1 VLSGRRARERCAR
14 VAAHVFRASTMCGI
28 IPGVKGQS
36 LAVILL
42 AALLLFGRGGAVAED
57 VDSGVDE
64 FVDQIFESLTSEE
77 KIGQLVMV
85 SFGGPDAPPDSDIS
99 RLIIEGKVGSVYLNY
114 FHCNILNGDG
124 GDPSWC
130 QQVADDPDTP
140 AQVARLANDLQQQ
153 ASESFQRE
161 GHDFFLPLL
170 IAVDH
175 EGDGYPLTHLR
186 NRFTPIPSQ
195 MAIGATWDVDLA
207 EMVGEV
213 VGRDLAAV
221 GVNMLLGPVVDVMA
235 EPKPSPQ
242 DRGLRVFGS
251 LSDWV
256 ASMGKAY
263 IRGVRTGSLREDVP
277 RVLTIAKHFPGH
289 GASDRSP
296 DLQIGRQGASLDDLY
311 EVHLRPFA
319 ELAEAEASEEV
330 PDGIMV
336 SHLAYPNIAG
346 CEASP
351 GEVEPDPVSLNPSC
365 MQAFVRFLDQKSES
379 GHDFSS
385 WQDSHVTIAD
395 SLGVYALRN
404 QYGYVGDEQLC
415 WVAQQALMAGN
426 DILTLV
432 EWLDAEDMDRGG
444 LVEWERAH
452 IENTLNCLRQ
462 EYEASP
468 DSPFGKRVDEAVKRV
483 IRLKLQ
489 LYPELLQG
497 EPQATLEDTVMVDP
511 ETATAEVGDNS
522 EDDMKELARRALTL
536 ISAKG
541 GQWKGIPRLWEQHIL
556 FVECWDGNYC
566 QQSPELTEGI
576 LERTLSERAARRPP
590 AENLR
595 TRTLTELHTASDE
608 VKQDVEWADWIVFGV
623 AESAV
628 SWDLNLPWR
637 ELARVVAGLYPGL
650 ESVQSKS
657 KVIIAYG
664 RPYLADETTV
674 MATDAFLATYGKVP
688 SAVEASI
695 EGLLGTSRLEGRL
708 PVAFGAAGYPE
719 VVPPLTPTAI
729 ATASPTATLTPTPTV
744 TPTATLTVTPG
755 PSGTGSTSGGG
766 FPWLVVGSSLGGVLA
781 AGGVVGFVLY
791 YQGRRRRRP
800 AVQPAPG
807 AELAVDLTTHRVFV
821 KGKEIVPALSREQ
834 YEFLAHLYEN
844 AGKLCTREELV
855 RRVWPD
861 AELAGVSEEALDS
874 LVHRL
879 RDRLQDAGATRQ
891 LIVTI
896 RGHGLRL
903 DL

>member
-1 VLSGRRARERCAR
+1 
-14 VAAHVFRASTMCGI
+14 
-28 IPGVKGQS
+28 VKGQS
-36 LAVILL
+36 LAVVLL
-42 AALLLFGRGGAVAED
+42 VALLLLGHGGARAED
-57 VDSGVDE
+57 ADRGVDE
-64 FVDQIFESLTSEE
+64 SVDQIFESLTSEE

-99 RLIIEGKVGSVYLNY
+99 RLILDGKVGAVYLNY

-130 QQVADDPDTP
+130 QQVADDPNTP
-140 AQVARLANDLQQQ
+140 AQVAGLANDLQQQ
-153 ASESFQRE
+153 ASESFQSE

-186 NRFTPIPSQ
+186 NGFTPIPSQ
-195 MAIGATWDVDLA
+195 MAIGATWDEDLA

-213 VGRDLAAV
+213 VGRELAAV
-221 GVNMLLGPVVDVMA
+221 GVNMLLGPVVDVMP

-263 IRGVRTGSLREDVP
+263 IRGVRAGSLREDVS
-277 RVLTIAKHFPGH
+277 RVLTVAKHFPGH

-296 DLQIGRQGASLDDLY
+296 DLQIGKHGASLDTLY

-319 ELAEAEASEEV
+319 ELAEADVSEEV

-336 SHLAYPNIAG
+336 SHLAYPNITG

-351 GEVEPDPVSLNPSC
+351 GEIEPDPVSLNPSC
-365 MQAFVRFLDQKSES
+365 MEAFVRFLDQKSES
-379 GHDFSS
+379 GRGFSS

-395 SLGVYALRN
+395 SLGVHALRN

-432 EWLDAEDMDRGG
+432 EWLDADDMDSGG

-452 IENTLNCLRQ
+452 IEHTLNCLRQ
-462 EYEASP
+462 EYEANP
-468 DSPFGKRVDEAVKRV
+468 DSPFSKRVDEAVKRV

-497 EPQATLEDTVMVDP
+497 EAQATLEDTVTVDP
-511 ETATAEVGDNS
+511 ESAGGEVGDGS
-522 EDDMKELARRALTL
+522 GVDIKKLAGQALTL
-536 ISAKG
+536 IAAKG
-541 GQWKGIPRLWEQHIL
+541 GQWKGIPRLWEQRIL
-556 FVECWDGNYC
+556 FVECWDGSYC
-566 QQSPELTEGI
+566 QQSPELRKGI
-576 LERTLSERAARRPP
+576 LARTLSQRAVRRPP

-595 TRTLTELHTASDE
+595 TRTLTELETGSEE
-608 VKQDVEWADWIVFGV
+608 VRQDVQWADWIVFGV
-623 AESAV
+623 SESAI
-628 SWDLNLPWR
+628 SWDLQLPWR

-695 EGLLGTSRLEGRL
+695 EGLLGTSHLEGRL
-708 PVAFGAAGYPE
+708 PVAFRAAGYPE
-719 VVPPLTPTAI
+719 VVPAVTPTVVP
-729 ATASPTATLTPTPTV
+729 TASPTATLTPTPTAAA
-744 TPTATLTVTPG
+744 TATLTATPG
-755 PSGTGSTSGGG
+755 PQETGSTADDGG
-766 FPWLVVGSSLGGVLA
+766 FPWLVVGPSLGGVLA
-781 AGGVVGFVLY
+781 AGGAVGFVLY
-791 YQGRRRRRP
+791 QQARRRRRL
-800 AVQPAPG
+800 AVEPAPE

-821 KGKEIVPALSREQ
+821 KGKEVVPALSKEQ
-834 YEFLAHLYEN
+834 YELLAHLYEN
-844 AGKLCTREELV
+844 AGKLCTREEVV
-855 RRVWPD
+855 RRVWPA

-879 RDRLQDAGATRQ
+879 RERLREAGVTRRLIAT
-891 LIVTI
+891 V

>member
-1 VLSGRRARERCAR
+1 
-14 VAAHVFRASTMCGI
+14 M
-28 IPGVKGQS
+28 
-36 LAVILL
+36 ILL
-42 AALLLFGRGGAVAED
+42 AASFLFGQGGAMAED
-57 VDSGVDE
+57 VDRRVDE
-64 FVDQIFESLTSEE
+64 FADRVVESLTAEE

-99 RLIIEGKVGSVYLNY
+99 RLILEDKVGAVYLNY
-114 FHCNILNGDG
+114 FHCNALNGDG

-130 QQVADDPDTP
+130 QQVGDDPDTP

-153 ASESFQRE
+153 AAESFQGE

-175 EGDGYPLTHLR
+175 DGDGYPTTHLR
-186 NRFTPIPSQ
+186 NRFTPIPCQ
-195 MAIGATWDVDLA
+195 MAIGATWDEGLSQ
-207 EMVGEV
+207 MVGEV
-213 VGRDLAAV
+213 VGRELAAV

-251 LSDWV
+251 LPDWV

-277 RVLTIAKHFPGH
+277 RVLTVAKHFPGH

-296 DLQIGRQGASLDDLY
+296 DLQIGRQGASLAALY

-319 ELAEAEASEEV
+319 ELAEAHASEEV

-351 GEVEPDPVSLNPSC
+351 GELEPDPISLNPSC

-379 GHDFSS
+379 GHGFSS

-395 SLGVYALRN
+395 SLGVHALRN

-452 IENTLNCLRQ
+452 IESTLDCLRQ

-468 DSPFGKRVDEAVKRV
+468 DSPFGKRVDEALRRV

-497 EPQATLEDTVMVDP
+497 DAQFALENTVKVDPQA
-511 ETATAEVGDNS
+511 ATDVIRDGQGD
-522 EDDMKELARRALTL
+522 ELKELARRALTL

-556 FVECWDGNYC
+556 FVECWDDNYC
-566 QQSPELTEGI
+566 QRSPELPNGI
-576 LERTLSERAARRPP
+576 LESTLSQRAARKPP
-590 AENLR
+590 SENLR
-595 TRTLTELHTASDE
+595 TRTLTELQTGSDE
-608 VKQDVEWADWIVFGV
+608 VKLDVQWADWIVFGV
-623 AESAV
+623 SESAV
-628 SWDLNLPWR
+628 SWDLHLPWR

-674 MATDAFLATYGKVP
+674 MATDAFLAAYGKIP

-708 PVAFGAAGYPE
+708 PVAFDAAGYPE
-719 VVPPLTPTAI
+719 VVPPITPTAVP
-729 ATASPTATLTPTPTV
+729 TASPIATLTPTPTA
-744 TPTATLTVTPG
+744 TPTATLTATPG
-755 PSGTGSTSGGG
+755 PQATGSTSNGGG
-766 FPWLVVGSSLGGVLA
+766 FPWLVVGPSLFGVLA
-781 AGGVVGFVLY
+781 AGGAVGFALY
-791 YQGRRRRRP
+791 RQGRRRRRL
-800 AVQPAPG
+800 AVKPAPE
-807 AELAVDLTTHRVFV
+807 AELVVDLTTHRVLV

-834 YEFLAHLYEN
+834 YELLAHLYEN
-844 AGKLCTREELV
+844 AGKLCRREETV

-879 RDRLQDAGATRQ
+879 RDRLQEAGATRQ
-891 LIVTI
+891 MIVTV